1 MNNVSELLTKTETLK
16 GESQTIFFLKLFIS
30 CAGGSMGNGYKKC
43 HVNIC

>member
-16 GESQTIFFLKLFIS
+16 GESQTIFLKLFIS
-30 CAGGSMGNGYKKC
+30 RAGGSTGNGYKKC